1 MKTMSNIKT
10 VLLGGLVGTLA
21 LSACSGS
28 NGKNGKLGTNGLN
41 GDAGTEGKPSL
52 IRVVDEPAGEHC
64 AAGGKRIDK
73 GPDANGNGTL
83 ENSEVTASTFVCAG
97 APGLTGAD
105 GGVGPAGG
113 DGDVGLR
120 GHSSLLRTS
129 KEADG
134 ANCAHGGLRIET
146 GVDVNDDGTLQ
157 DSEVNASQTQ
167 FLCEPAG
174 VGACTSGGAL
184 PSAGDYTAPD
194 GAEHW
199 LRKTATAATYTI
211 VPAGA
216 PDPATP
222 PKVFRVSL
230 VCGSWLLLEVRSNDV
245 RRLDLATV
253 GGGLRVCLRSAANA
267 TAAAALATP
276 DSAAATT
283 GCGAGPWTTLTR
295 QP

>member
-1 MKTMSNIKT
+1 MTTKNIKA

-28 NGKNGKLGTNGLN
+28 NGKNGKLGTSGLD

-52 IRVVDEPAGEHC
+52 IRVVDEPAGEQC
-64 AAGGKRIDK
+64 AAGGKRIDT
-73 GPDANGNGTL
+73 GLDTNDNGTL
-83 ENSEVTASTFVCAG
+83 ETTEVTASTYVCAG
-97 APGLTGAD
+97 APGSTGAD

-113 DGDVGLR
+113 DGDAGPR
-120 GHSSLLRTS
+120 GRSSLLRTS
-129 KEADG
+129 KEAEG

-167 FLCEPAG
+167 FFCEPAG
-174 VGACTSGGAL
+174 IGACTSGGAL
-184 PSAGDYTAPD
+184 PSAGDYTASD

-230 VCGSWLLLEVRSNDV
+230 VCGSWLLVEAPGSDV
-245 RRLDLATV
+245 RRLDLAAI
-253 GGGLRVCLRSAANA
+253 GGGLRVCLRPAANA
-267 TAAAALATP
+267 NAAAALSTP
-276 DSAAATT
+276 DPAAAAT
-283 GCGAGPWTTLTR
+283 GCAAGPWTVLTR